1 MPANPPT
8 LYIIAGCNGAGK
20 TTFATEFLPHSVHC
34 LRFLNPDE
42 IARGLSPLDPPAAN
56 VKAARILLQE
66 IHVAIRRRETFAMET
81 TLSGRTYIHLLK
93 NARANGYEIELHYLW
108 LASPRQAIARV
119 RQRVQKGGHAR
130 TSVAVLGAAWIVSCM
145 IIFLLPIAGS
155 FGTTGCRR
163 RAKSQTPRRNQS
175 KSLKYYCVDE
185 QDSAQIAT
193 TDKAR
198 ATAFC

>member
-81 TLSGRTYIHLLK
+81 TLSERTYIHLLK

-119 RQRVQKGGHAR
+119 RQRVQKGGHDVQP
-130 TSVAVLGAAWIVSCM
+130 SDV
-145 IIFLLPIAGS
+145 
-155 FGTTGCRR
+155 RR
-163 RAKSQTPRRNQS
+163 RFGRSMDRLLHDYLPLADRWIIWDNRVSPAREIANSSTQSIEELKVLLRR
-175 KSLKYYCVDE
+175 
-185 QDSAQIAT
+185 
-193 TDKAR
+193 
-198 ATAFC
+198 